1 MSLNTV
7 NPLRAVN
14 QLRAVNPLRAVSKS
28 PISKAKIVL
37 PLLGKTHF
45 MLLLVSKLPM
55 ASYRSLVLHKR
66 MFPKGTFSFYL
77 PEIRHWGRYFKW
89 FPRVIPH
96 VKGAN
101 NTCSHPEIPP
111 ICERFR
117 GFSATT
123 APPTSGPFH
132 HLLSTTAPP
141 SVSSSLFV
149 IIYNKNKRLEAEST
163 FRRPE
168 RKQLPAGVAAG
179 VEGSLLHVPRC
190 Q

>member
-1 MSLNTV
+1 
-7 NPLRAVN
+7 
-14 QLRAVNPLRAVSKS
+14 
-28 PISKAKIVL
+28 
-37 PLLGKTHF
+37 

-132 HLLSTTAPP
+132 HLLSTTAPL
-141 SVSSSLFV
+141 SVNGSHFATIL
-149 IIYNKNKRLEAEST
+149 NKNKRLKAWSPS
-163 FRRPE
+163 RRPE
-168 RKQLPAGVAAG
+168 RKHLPAGVDAG
-179 VEGSLLHVPRC
+179 VDGSLLHAPQDDTITPSC
-190 Q
+190 